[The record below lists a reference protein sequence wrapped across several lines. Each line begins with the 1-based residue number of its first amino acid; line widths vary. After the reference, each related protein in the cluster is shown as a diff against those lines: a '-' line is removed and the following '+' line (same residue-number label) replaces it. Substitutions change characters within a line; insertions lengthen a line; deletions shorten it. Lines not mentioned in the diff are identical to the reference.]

1 MRLKGM
7 ITAILLCLATVELM
21 AQQLTEKESMERAL
35 QYLSDKNISA
45 VSGRSAAQSRNVSR
59 TITSAKLDADNVY
72 AFNIDGGGF
81 VIASGDSRTLP
92 VLGYSDC
99 GSIDWDNMP
108 DNMRAW
114 LKGYDEAI
122 IALGGLTDFEDGN
135 DLIGSKLQSSTKRI
149 AVEPLVKT
157 HWNQNGP
164 YWDLIPAYDGANE
177 HWVGQKCYVGC
188 VATTMAQ
195 IMNYYKWPLDS
206 TAEIP
211 AYTINTTY
219 NVARK
224 DWTIDGLDSVKF
236 DWDNMLDTYIGF
248 DSTSHQYVPVGT
260 DEQRLAVATL
270 MRYCAQ
276 AVEMDFSPEGSGASS
291 TLISKGLY
299 SYFGYAPSSYL
310 ADRLLYSTDD
320 WEDLIYQEVSS
331 GRPVPYSGFSNS
343 GSGHSFICDGYD
355 GNGLFHFN
363 WGWGGSG
370 DGYYSLS
377 VLNPSTRAV
386 GYSMRQ
392 DAVIGIKTTDDSSE
406 PLPLFRAGLSQSI
419 EIQNDGIT
427 IYFYYS
433 FSSYYYG
440 EVVHDYAMG
449 IKESNGALNPRFIG
463 DPNDSIAY
471 GDNWM
476 AVVLDTASI
485 MPGES
490 LTIYPMVRFP
500 KIPGSEWQM
509 LGPERFCIHVGKT
522 AEGEYFI
529 YADFPDLEIK
539 KVNATPDDEASDVA
553 SYLTLDILNKSAY
566 EFQDLVYLQAVYYGD
581 IKPEEMEGDTLHT
594 VSGVWPA
601 VAFLRTGKETTV
613 EFRSID
619 LSCTGLVKF
628 DLYSADYSY
637 LCSFI
642 YDFNNPTGIKVINP
656 VIQSDQYY
664 DLNGRRIDA
673 LPDRK
678 GIYIKGNKKYMIR

>member
-1 MRLKGM
+1 MKRLLFVIIVCLTSVQLYSQH
-7 ITAILLCLATVELM
+7 ITE
-21 AQQLTEKESMERAL
+21 QESLDRAL
-35 QYLSDKNISA
+35 QYLSDKKISA

-81 VIASGDSRTLP
+81 IIASGDSRTLP
-92 VLGYSDC
+92 VLGYSDS
-99 GSIDWDNMP
+99 GIIDWDNMP

-164 YWDLIPAYDGANE
+164 YWDQIPDYDGANE
-177 HWVGQKCYVGC
+177 NWTGAKCYTGC
-188 VATTMAQ
+188 VATSLAQ
-195 IMNYYKWPLDS
+195 VMNYYKWPLDS

-248 DSTSHQYVPVGT
+248 DSTSHQYVPVGA

-276 AVEMDFSPEGSGASS
+276 ALKMDFSPEGSGAN
-291 TLISKGLY
+291 TFLIPKILS
-299 SYFGYAPSSYL
+299 SYFGYAQTAYV
-310 ADRLLYSTDD
+310 ADRFLYDID
-320 WEDLIYQEVSS
+320 EWEDLIYEEVAS
-331 GRPVPYSGFSNS
+331 GRPVPYSGYNT
-343 GSGHSFICDGYD
+343 GSGHAFVCDGYD

-377 VLNPSTRAV
+377 ILNPTSRAI
-386 GYSMRQ
+386 GYSMQQ
-392 DAVIGIKTTDDSSE
+392 DAIIGIKTTYDG
-406 PLPLFRAGLSQSI
+406 PTQQLPLFQAYLNSPI
-419 EIQNDGIT
+419 EIQNDGVT

-433 FSSYYYG
+433 FLSYLG
-440 EVVHDYAMG
+440 DEAVHEYAMG
-449 IKESNGALNPRFIG
+449 IKEPDGTLNPRFMG
-463 DPNDSIAY
+463 DPDDSIAY
-471 GDNWM
+471 GSNWM
-476 AVVLDTASI
+476 SVVIDPSSI
-485 MPGES
+485 MAGES
-490 LTIYPMVRFP
+490 LEIYPMVRFP
-500 KIPGSEWQM
+500 RIPGSEWQM
-509 LGPERFCIHVGKT
+509 LAAERYCVHVGKNN
-522 AEGEYFI
+522 EGEFYL
-529 YADFPDLEIK
+529 YAAIPDLEIK
-539 KVNATPDDEASDVA
+539 AVNVTPDNDDPEWS
-553 SYLTLDILNKSAY
+553 SYLTLDILNKGVY
-566 EFQDLVYLQAVYYGD
+566 ECQDLVYLRATYYGNINPQEID
-581 IKPEEMEGDTLHT
+581 ADSTYATSVL
-594 VSGVWPA
+594 WPA
-601 VAFLRTGKETTV
+601 VAFLRAEQETPV
-613 EFRSID
+613 VFSSID

-664 DLNGRRIDA
+664 NLNGRRIDA

>member
-1 MRLKGM
+1 MRIKGFV
-7 ITAILLCLATVELM
+7 TAILLCLATVDVM
-21 AQQLTEKESMERAL
+21 AQHLTEKESMDRAL
-35 QYLSDKNISA
+35 QYLSDKKISA
-45 VSGRSAAQSRNVSR
+45 VSGRSAAQSRNESR
-59 TITSAKLDADNVY
+59 TLTSAKLDADNVY

-81 VIASGDSRTLP
+81 IIASGDSRTLP
-92 VLGYSDC
+92 VLGYSDS
-99 GSIDWDNMP
+99 GIIDWDNMP

-122 IALGGLTDFEDGN
+122 IALGELTDFENGDDILGLN
-135 DLIGSKLQSSTKRI
+135 SPSRTERI
-149 AVEPLVKT
+149 AVAPLIKT
-157 HWNQNGP
+157 HWNQDGP
-164 YWDLIPAYDGANE
+164 FWDQIPTYDGAND

-236 DWDNMLDTYIGF
+236 DWDNMLDTYVGF
-248 DSTSHQYVPVGT
+248 DTVAGQYKLLGT
-260 DEQRLAVATL
+260 VEQQQAVATL

-276 AVEMDFSPEGSGASS
+276 SLEMDLSPEGSGATTS
-291 TLISKGLY
+291 LIPKGLY
-299 SYFGYAPSSYL
+299 SYFGYAPTAYM
-310 ADRLLYSTDD
+310 ADRFCYDTDE
-320 WEDLIYQEVSS
+320 WEDLIYGEISS
-331 GRPVPYSGFSNS
+331 GRPVPYSGAGTS
-343 GSGHSFICDGYD
+343 SGHSFICDGYD
-355 GNGLFHFN
+355 GNGFFHFN
-363 WGWGGSG
+363 WGWGGSR

-377 VLNPSTRAV
+377 VLNPTSRAI
-386 GYSMRQ
+386 GYSLQQ

-406 PLPLFRAGLSQSI
+406 PLPSFRAALNQSI
-419 EIQNDGIT
+419 EIQNDKIT

-433 FSSYYYG
+433 FFSYDYG

-449 IKESNGALNPRFIG
+449 VKESNGTLNPRFIG

-471 GDNWM
+471 GSNWM
-476 AVVLDTASI
+476 AVVLDTLSI

-490 LTIYPMVRFP
+490 LTLYPMVRFP

-509 LGPERFCIHVGKT
+509 LGPERCCIHVGRTTK
-522 AEGEYFI
+522 GEYFI
-529 YADFPDLEIK
+529 YADFPELEIK
-539 KVNATPDDEASDVA
+539 KVNVTPDDEASDVA
-553 SYLTLDILNKSAY
+553 SYLTLDILNKRAY
-566 EFQDLVYLQAVYYGD
+566 EFQDIIYLQAISYGD
-581 IKPEEMEGDTLHT
+581 IKPEEMIGDTSYT
-594 VSGVWPA
+594 SSDFWPT
-601 VAFLRTGKETTV
+601 VAFLCTGKETTV

-619 LSCTGLVKF
+619 LSCTGLVRF
-628 DLYSADYSY
+628 DMYSADYSY

-656 VIQSDQYY
+656 VIESDQYY